1 MQYVIFDT
9 ETTGLGNNDEVIQ
22 FSCMYLNENF
32 KLNGIDDFYCMPT
45 AEISA
50 GAMAV
55 HHLTLNKVRKLSGQ
69 KFFEEKFYAIKEKF
83 GKDCTFINYSSSMFD
98 FRLVNQTLTRAGMPE
113 FDFGAKTLALNDNAH
128 GFYKYD
134 LMSGIARLNGIRG
147 GKIKLENALKLI
159 FDYNEQ
165 DLKMKYFNLCKM
177 LERKGLAASIE
188 TDMLFHNARFDT
200 FCMWFLLNEFGG
212 RLKAM

>member
-69 KFFEEKFYAIKEKF
+69 KFFE
-83 GKDCTFINYSSSMFD
+83 
-98 FRLVNQTLTRAGMPE
+98 
-113 FDFGAKTLALNDNAH
+113 
-128 GFYKYD
+128 
-134 LMSGIARLNGIRG
+134 
-147 GKIKLENALKLI
+147 
-159 FDYNEQ
+159 
-165 DLKMKYFNLCKM
+165 
-177 LERKGLAASIE
+177 
-188 TDMLFHNARFDT
+188 
-200 FCMWFLLNEFGG
+200 
-212 RLKAM
+212 